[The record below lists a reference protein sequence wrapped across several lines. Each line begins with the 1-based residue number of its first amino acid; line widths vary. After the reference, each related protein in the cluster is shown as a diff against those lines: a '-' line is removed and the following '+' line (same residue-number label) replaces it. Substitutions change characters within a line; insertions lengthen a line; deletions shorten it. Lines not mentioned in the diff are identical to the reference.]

1 MAVPD
6 EINLL
11 KHKFAKK
18 YDIPEFAI
26 DEGLFPIY
34 KAFSSLE
41 EDIKAILE
49 ENTRTNKELAE
60 KVQNSIVTI
69 SYKDPKTAFWG
80 NFGKF
85 AWVGLSIFG
94 IGLSIW
100 GYSFYETTQKK
111 YEVYKNFERIGK
123 VVKYDENLD
132 AFVIQNGNYKKA
144 GATIVIKE

>member
-1 MAVPD
+1 MAAPD

-34 KAFSSLE
+34 KAFSFLE

-49 ENTRTNKELAE
+49 ENTRANKELAE

-69 SYKDPKTAFWG
+69 SYKDHHEKSTLLISTVSGMCQLARSLSRRCCISIYLRSVAPGTVYTAPPLG
-80 NFGKF
+80 CHCVAN
-85 AWVGLSIFG
+85 S
-94 IGLSIW
+94 
-100 GYSFYETTQKK
+100 
-111 YEVYKNFERIGK
+111 
-123 VVKYDENLD
+123 
-132 AFVIQNGNYKKA
+132 
-144 GATIVIKE
+144 